1 MTANP
6 GIRLLGQA
14 HARVVH
20 GRRVEVLAEKLA
32 AMLSPGTQLLDIG
45 CGDGKLAA
53 LLGRFVPGIEIE
65 GVDVRP
71 RGRCS
76 ISCRAFDGSNLPFP
90 DDFFDCCLLVDVVHH
105 IKDPL
110 PLLRDVCRVSRKFL
124 LVKDHIAESVLD
136 HWTLRLM
143 DWVGNRPHGVA
154 LPYAYLSDSQWRS
167 LYSELR
173 LTVERTTSDLALY
186 PAGFSAVFDRN
197 LHFIS
202 LLRKGH

>member
-1 MTANP
+1 MTANS
-6 GIRLLGQA
+6 GIRLLGQV

-20 GRRVEVLAEKLA
+20 RRRVEVLAEKLA
-32 AMLSPGTQLLDIG
+32 AMLSPGTRLLDIG
-45 CGDGKLAA
+45 CGDGKLGA
-53 LLGRFVPGIEIE
+53 LLRHFVPGIEIE
-65 GVDVRP
+65 GVDVHP
-71 RGRCS
+71 REQCS
-76 ISCRAFDGSNLPFP
+76 IPCRLFDGYNLPFP
-90 DDFFDCCLLVDVVHH
+90 DGFFDCCQLVDVVHH

-124 LVKDHIAESVLD
+124 LVKDHIAENVLD

-154 LPYAYLSDSQWRS
+154 LPYAYLSASQWQI
-167 LYSELR
+167 LYNQLR
-173 LTVERTTSDLALY
+173 LTVERTAPALALY

-202 LLRKGH
+202 LLRKRN